1 MDTLI
6 NPDAVTGHNQ
16 PPDQLLEEANER
28 IDAANKW
35 LVERADIE
43 KWDEE
48 ISDKA
53 GGFRAQVYGT
63 RKALDD
69 RRLQEGRDF
78 EAKQAA
84 IYKEPLSLLKAAL
97 DAVDAKIKAY
107 LKLKQD
113 RLDAEKA
120 KQEAAARAA
129 QEAAVAAAKKAE
141 EEAKKKGGDPL
152 RAQLAADQAKAKA
165 EEAAQAAAAPVERAA
180 IKGTY
185 TQRAVT
191 LKTYWSARITDRGAA
206 MRHYKANAILI
217 AAIDEALVRIATAE
231 AVAAKDPSKAPKGV
245 EFYSEQ
251 R

>member
-1 MDTLI
+1 MDTLL
-6 NPDAVTGHNQ
+6 NPDAVIGNNN

-35 LVERADIE
+35 LVERANIE

-53 GGFRAQVYGT
+53 GGFRTQVYGT
-63 RKALDD
+63 REALDD

-84 IYKEPLSLLKAAL
+84 TYKEPLFLLKAAL

-120 KQEAAARAA
+120 KQEAAAKAA
-129 QEAAVAAAKKAE
+129 QEAAAAAVKKAE
-141 EEAKKKGGDPL
+141 EEANKKGGDPL
-152 RAQLAADQAKAKA
+152 RAQLAAEQAREKA
-165 EEAAQAAAAPVERAA
+165 EAAAQAAAAPVQRAA
-180 IKGTY
+180 IKGTF

-191 LKTYWSARITDRGAA
+191 LRTYWDARIVDEQAA
-206 MRHYKANAILI
+206 LKAYAKHPDIRAAALVAILKI
-217 AAIDEALVRIATAE
+217 AKADAIET
-231 AVAAKDPSKAPKGV
+231 KDPAKAKPGV
-245 EFYSEQ
+245 EYFSEQ